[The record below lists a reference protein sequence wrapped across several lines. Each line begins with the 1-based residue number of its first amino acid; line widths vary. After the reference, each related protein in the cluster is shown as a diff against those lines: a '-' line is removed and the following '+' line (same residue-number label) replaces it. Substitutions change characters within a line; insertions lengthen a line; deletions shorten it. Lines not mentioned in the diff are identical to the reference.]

1 MNNAF
6 KDKKDLIKISYD
18 NSIYEEIKNCD
29 CLISYSS
36 TTLEEGIFLNKPVMC
51 YGLPKYNHLRCYE
64 ESYNKEKNQ
73 AS

>member
-36 TTLEEGIFLNKPVMC
+36 TRRDVFNKPVMC
-51 YGLPKYNHLRCYE
+51 YGLPNYNHLRCYE
-64 ESYNKEKNQ
+64 ESRNKEKNQ